1 MYTPQEVQEKTF
13 VKAVFGG
20 YDMQSVD
27 EFLEPLIE
35 DYVTLYKENS
45 VLNSK
50 MKVLVEKL
58 EEYRAQEES
67 MKKAILAAQRTSDE
81 MIAEAERKSARILN
95 EAEGSARNRSVSAQQ
110 EIDNAEERV
119 VQAQKVAQDF
129 ITQIEQQVK
138 QHLSTLEG
146 LRTLQQHTPAV
157 HTKRP
162 YDFETE
168 ADDTRSASDVAREIE
183 QSVGR
188 IVGETPTEPADPA
201 ATRVMEPI
209 TDADLKNAKFSDL
222 KFGKNYDPYEAKT

>member
-1 MYTPQEVQEKTF
+1 MFTPQEVQEKTF

-45 VLNSK
+45 VLKSK

-67 MKKAILAAQRTSDE
+67 MKKAILAAQKTSDE
-81 MIAEAERKSARILN
+81 MIAEAERKSARILSD
-95 EAEGSARNRSVSAQQ
+95 AEGSAKNKTANIQH
-110 EIDNAEERV
+110 EIADAEGRV
-119 VQAQKVAQDF
+119 TRARQIAQDF
-129 ITQIEQQVK
+129 IAQIEQQVRTHLDALETLRQFDRSAPAPAAPK
-138 QHLSTLEG
+138 Q
-146 LRTLQQHTPAV
+146 A
-157 HTKRP
+157 
-162 YDFETE
+162 YDFEKE
-168 ADDTRSASDVAREIE
+168 ADAAPSPSEVAREIE

-188 IVGETPTEPADPA
+188 IVGEQPDDLA

-209 TDADLKNAKFSDL
+209 TEADLANAKFSDL
-222 KFGKNYDPYEAKT
+222 KFGRNYNPYDATV

>member
-45 VLNSK
+45 VLKSK

-67 MKKAILAAQRTSDE
+67 MKKAIIAAQRASDE
-81 MIAEAERKSARILN
+81 MIAEAEKRAARMMSDAEGLVKSKSAT
-95 EAEGSARNRSVSAQQ
+95 VQQ
-110 EIDNAEERV
+110 EIDNATERINR
-119 VQAQKVAQDF
+119 ANAVAQDY
-129 ITQIEQQVK
+129 IVQLEQQI
-138 QHLSTLEG
+138 QSHLTALAA
-146 LRTLQQHTPAV
+146 LREMEMPAIAPAPQR
-157 HTKRP
+157 KP
-162 YDFETE
+162 YDFEQE
-168 ADDTRSASDVAREIE
+168 ADPQPSASEVARQIE

-188 IVGETPTEPADPA
+188 IVGEEPME

-209 TDADLKNAKFSDL
+209 TEEDLRHTVKFTDL
-222 KFGKNYDPYEAKT
+222 KFGKNYDPYGSNV

>member
-1 MYTPQEVQEKTF
+1 MFTPQEVQEKTF

-45 VLNSK
+45 VLKSK

-67 MKKAILAAQRTSDE
+67 MKKAILAAQKTSDE
-81 MIAEAERKSARILN
+81 MIAETEKRCARMLSD
-95 EAEGSARNRSVSAQQ
+95 AEGSARTKTASVQHG
-110 EIDNAEERV
+110 IDGAEERI
-119 VQAQKVAQDF
+119 ASARRVAQDF
-129 ITQIEQQVK
+129 IAQIEQQV
-138 QHLSTLEG
+138 QSHLNALES
-146 LRTLQQHTPAV
+146 L
-157 HTKRP
+157 KRMDLNPTVAPKKP

-168 ADDTRSASDVAREIE
+168 ADESRAPADVAREIE

-188 IVGETPTEPADPA
+188 IVGETPQPADPA

-209 TDADLKNAKFSDL
+209 TDADLQSARFADL
-222 KFGKNYDPYEAKT
+222 KFGKNYDPHTAG